1 MSEAQ
6 EWVAYVARKNET
18 EVQREI
24 HRVMFGLVIDGG
36 ARGDDLAVATG
47 VRRLKELGGPVI
59 DFSLFQENPPK
70 ALDTEGGDMI
80 HYGATT

>member
-1 MSEAQ
+1 MNEAQ
-6 EWVAYVARKNET
+6 EWVAYVARKNEI

-24 HRVMFGLVIDGG
+24 RRVMFGLVIDGA

-47 VRRLKELGGPVI
+47 ARRLRELGGPVI

-70 ALDTEGGDMI
+70 VLDAEGGDMI
-80 HYGATT
+80 QYGATT